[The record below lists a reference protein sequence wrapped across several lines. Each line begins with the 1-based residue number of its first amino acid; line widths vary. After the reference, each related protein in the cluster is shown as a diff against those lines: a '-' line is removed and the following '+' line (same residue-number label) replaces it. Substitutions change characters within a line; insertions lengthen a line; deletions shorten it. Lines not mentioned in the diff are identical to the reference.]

1 MCYRDPK
8 LAQNVESAL
17 VGGGAGVRCPFCGYH
32 DSRVLDSR
40 PAEEGAAIRRRR
52 ECPRCERRFTT
63 FERVDPVPVMVV
75 KRDGRREPFDRGKI
89 LGGLL
94 KARGKRPI
102 PTEVLESLAAEV
114 EREVRT
120 LGEPEVPSSRIGDL
134 VMERLRDVD
143 EVAFVRFAS
152 EYRRFQDVQSI
163 VEEVERLRAEKER
176 AERLRRQVPLLP
188 LGEGR
193 ANGTNRHGK
202 VNP

>member
-1 MCYRDPK
+1 M
-8 LAQNVESAL
+8 
-17 VGGGAGVRCPFCGYH
+17 RCPYCGHH

-63 FERVDPVPVMVV
+63 FERVDLAPLVVV
-75 KRDGRREPFDRGKI
+75 KRDGRREPFDRGKV

-102 PTEVLESLAAEV
+102 PTDVLEALAADV
-114 EREVRT
+114 ERQVRN
-120 LGEPEVPSSRIGDL
+120 LGEPEVPSSRIGEL

-152 EYRRFQDVQSI
+152 EYRRFQDADSI
-163 VEEVERLRAEKER
+163 VEEVARLRARKER
-176 AERLRRQVPLLP
+176 EEQLRRQVPLLP
-188 LGEGR
+188 LGEG
-193 ANGTNRHGK
+193 K
-202 VNP
+202 VNGQHEGLWPKKSGPGR

>member
-1 MCYRDPK
+1 M
-8 LAQNVESAL
+8 
-17 VGGGAGVRCPFCGYH
+17 RCPFCGHH

-40 PAEEGAAIRRRR
+40 PAEDGAAVRRRR

-63 FERVDPVPVMVV
+63 FERADLAPVVVV
-75 KRDGRREPFDRGKI
+75 KRDGRREPFDRAKV

-114 EREVRT
+114 EQHVRNS
-120 LGEPEVPSSRIGDL
+120 GEREVPSSHIGEL

-152 EYRRFQDVQSI
+152 EYRRFQDVESI
-163 VEEVERLRAEKER
+163 VEEVARLRARKER
-176 AERLRRQVPLLP
+176 EEQLRRQVPLLP
-188 LGEGR
+188 LGEGQ
-193 ANGTNRHGK
+193 ANGKHG
-202 VNP
+202 PGR